1 MPRPTMAKKKK
12 SALQAA
18 ASRKLQA
25 IGVPKMTPHEL
36 THMLYHAEERGE
48 VERVATDDGGWAW
61 LLPPGT
67 DGVRQQLKPTPEM
80 LQALEGFAQGIGHN
94 H

>member
-1 MPRPTMAKKKK
+1 MSGADMATKKK
-12 SALQAA
+12 SALAAA
-18 ASRKLQA
+18 ASRKLQS
-25 IGVPKMTPHEL
+25 IGVPKMTPHQL

-48 VERVATDDGGWAW
+48 VERVPTDDGAWAW
-61 LLPPGT
+61 LLPADK
-67 DGVRQQLKPTPEM
+67 DGVRQQLKPTEEM